1 MSDIKKKT
9 DIKHYSSEIEEHV
22 RLKMLD
28 LLQNCP
34 IPKDQLL
41 SNIENFF
48 RLKKI
53 CLGYFFLMK
62 FIKRL

>member
-41 SNIENFF
+41 SNIG
-48 RLKKI
+48 LS
-53 CLGYFFLMK
+53 
-62 FIKRL
+62 